1 MILLFGEH
9 MKHVYLLGDSIRLGY
24 GELVR
29 ELLAGFADVHFPE
42 ENCRFSLNTLCF
54 LHTWAEQM
62 EDVRP
67 EEIDLVH
74 WNNGLWDVCH
84 FEGDPLPLVPPDVYE
99 ATLRRIVQRIRTV
112 FPNAKILFALTTCID
127 ASRTKVQRGVPM
139 RTQAEIDAYNAI
151 ARRVMAEEG
160 VGLDRL
166 DEASRLIPPADR
178 ADWVHFDPSGSAVLA
193 RCAAQAIRGAMDER
207 KEG

>member
-1 MILLFGEH
+1 MAGTTTHQTHKSLKDRLPERSRLL
-9 MKHVYLLGDSIRLGY
+9 LLSFVVGVCAG
-24 GELVR
+24 
-29 ELLAGFADVHFPE
+29 LAAV
-42 ENCRFSLNTLCF
+42 L
-54 LHTWAEQM
+54 
-62 EDVRP
+62 
-67 EEIDLVH
+67 
-74 WNNGLWDVCH
+74 
-84 FEGDPLPLVPPDVYE
+84 
-99 ATLRRIVQRIRTV
+99 
-112 FPNAKILFALTTCID
+112 LTTCID
-127 ASRTKVQRGVPM
+127 ASRTKVRRGVPM